1 MSVTV
6 EYCVWTQVS
15 RSIPWLPTPPGL
27 PQPGRGLVVGQRHLP
42 QLQRDFSGSFRRV
55 LTFLKT
61 TENGEGGKDNTALS
75 EPLSAPT
82 SPWSSPFPPHFPK
95 TDPRYFK
102 SQKGPRGN
110 SRESVRRRLRRVTA
124 PRQRSTGRCSPSRPP
139 AQASQNNTAGGLL
152 PTASVRIRKESSR
165 AVSTDVRVRG
175 QEYRRVPSR

>member
-1 MSVTV
+1 MTEQTRDCDS

-27 PQPGRGLVVGQRHLP
+27 PQPGHGLVVGQRHLP

-61 TENGEGGKDNTALS
+61 RERGRREGQHSPIRA
-75 EPLSAPT
+75 PQPAPT
-82 SPWSSPFPPHFPK
+82 SPWSSPSPHHFPK
-95 TDPRYFK
+95 TDHRYFK

-110 SRESVRRRLRRVTA
+110 SRESVHQWLWRVTA

-139 AQASQNNTAGGLL
+139 GQASQNNRAGGLL
-152 PTASVRIRKESSR
+152 PTHRKC
-165 AVSTDVRVRG
+165 G
-175 QEYRRVPSR
+175 H